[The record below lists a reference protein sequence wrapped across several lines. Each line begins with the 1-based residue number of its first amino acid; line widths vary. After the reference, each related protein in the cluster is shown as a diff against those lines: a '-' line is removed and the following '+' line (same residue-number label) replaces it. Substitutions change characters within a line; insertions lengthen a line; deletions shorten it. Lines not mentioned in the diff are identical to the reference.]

1 MNGSVTIITPVY
13 NAMPY
18 LPNYLDSLL
27 YQDHR
32 PLEVILVND
41 GSDDDSLNVME
52 AGGGRVTGFF
62 ASETNRPPTTD
73 IQFHICAAAVPK
85 SLLRKLLFRDYRSIK
100 EKEEDITLLL
110 DKYGRYIAP

>member
-18 LPNYLDSLL
+18 LPNYL
-27 YQDHR
+27 
-32 PLEVILVND
+32 
-41 GSDDDSLNVME
+41 
-52 AGGGRVTGFF
+52 
-62 ASETNRPPTTD
+62 
-73 IQFHICAAAVPK
+73 
-85 SLLRKLLFRDYRSIK
+85 DYRSIK